1 MDINQRASVQNY
13 IRNNPERKE
22 LWSIIEDRK
31 KGNVNRHFKGKR
43 YQVIGIAKHSE
54 TMEELVV
61 YRQLYGEQELYVR
74 PLEMF
79 ISKVDKEKYPEVEQ
93 EYRFELEGEED
104 GQRED
109 DRSLI
114 WEFLDLS
121 SSKEKM
127 DFLQKKKS
135 EITEEFIGI
144 VAQSLDFV
152 ENNGT
157 VEERYE
163 AVLQYLRTVMRYE
176 SGRLR

>member
-1 MDINQRASVQNY
+1 MRFRAASTIHGAAQAVQRSAL
-13 IRNNPERKE
+13 RKQSLLCSGDGDLFEAHFVACLE
-22 LWSIIEDRK
+22 LGE
-31 KGNVNRHFKGKR
+31 N
-43 YQVIGIAKHSE
+43 AK
-54 TMEELVV
+54 VCGDDV
-61 YRQLYGEQELYVR
+61 GD
-74 PLEMF
+74 F
-79 ISKVDKEKYPEVEQ
+79 CISAGGLAVGQHD
-93 EYRFELEGEED
+93 
-104 GQRED
+104 QRED

-144 VAQSLDFV
+144 AAQSLDFV
-152 ENNGT
+152 ENDGT

-163 AVLQYLRTVMRYE
+163 AVMQYLRTVMRYE

>member
-1 MDINQRASVQNY
+1 MEYNR
-13 IRNNPERKE
+13 RPKE
-22 LWSIIEDRK
+22 GECY
-31 KGNVNRHFKGKR
+31 RHFKGKR

-79 ISKVDKEKYPEVEQ
+79 ISKVDKEKYPEVRQ
-93 EYRFELEGEED
+93 EYRFELEEGEG
-104 GQRED
+104 GQKEE
-109 DRSLI
+109 DRSLL

-121 SSKEKM
+121 SAKEKM
-127 DFLQKKKS
+127 DFLQKRKA

-152 ENNGT
+152 ENDGT

-163 AVLQYLRTVMRYE
+163 AVMQYLRTVMRYE

>member
-1 MDINQRASVQNY
+1 MDKRRIKHAFQFKLFIKRFCNIDNLK
-13 IRNNPERKE
+13 IRLR
-22 LWSIIEDRK
+22 SSSDD
-31 KGNVNRHFKGKR
+31 
-43 YQVIGIAKHSE
+43 Q
-54 TMEELVV
+54 
-61 YRQLYGEQELYVR
+61 
-74 PLEMF
+74 
-79 ISKVDKEKYPEVEQ
+79 
-93 EYRFELEGEED
+93 LEGEED

-144 VAQSLDFV
+144 AAQSLDFV
-152 ENNGT
+152 ENDGT

-163 AVLQYLRTVMRYE
+163 AVMQYLRTVMRYE

>member
-1 MDINQRASVQNY
+1 MEYNR
-13 IRNNPERKE
+13 RPKE
-22 LWSIIEDRK
+22 GECY
-31 KGNVNRHFKGKR
+31 RHFKGRR

-79 ISKVDKEKYPEVEQ
+79 INKVDKEKYPEVEQ

-127 DFLQKKKS
+127 DFLQKK
-135 EITEEFIGI
+135 
-144 VAQSLDFV
+144 
-152 ENNGT
+152 
-157 VEERYE
+157 
-163 AVLQYLRTVMRYE
+163 
-176 SGRLR
+176 

>member
-1 MDINQRASVQNY
+1 MEYNR
-13 IRNNPERKE
+13 RPKE
-22 LWSIIEDRK
+22 GECY
-31 KGNVNRHFKGKR
+31 RHFKGKR

-79 ISKVDKEKYPEVEQ
+79 ISKVDKEKYPEVRQ
-93 EYRFELEGEED
+93 EYRFELEEEEG
-104 GQRED
+104 GQKEE
-109 DRSLI
+109 DRSLL
-114 WEFLDLS
+114 WEFLELS
-121 SSKEKM
+121 SAKEKM
-127 DFLQKKKS
+127 DCLQKKKS

-144 VAQSLDFV
+144 AAQSLDFV
-152 ENNGT
+152 ENDGT

-163 AVLQYLRTVMRYE
+163 AVMQYLRTVMRYE

>member
-1 MDINQRASVQNY
+1 MQNY
-13 IRNNPERKE
+13 IKQHLRKGRDME
-22 LWSIIEDRK
+22 YKRRPKE
-31 KGNVNRHFKGKR
+31 GECYRHFKGKR

-61 YRQLYGEQELYVR
+61 YRQLYGEQGLYVR

-79 ISKVDKEKYPEVEQ
+79 VSKVDKEKYPEVKQ
-93 EYRFELEGEED
+93 EYRFELEEQEEK
-104 GQRED
+104 RT
-109 DRSLI
+109 LL

-121 SSKEKM
+121 SAKEKM
-127 DFLQKKKS
+127 DFLQKRKS

-152 ENNGT
+152 ENDGT

-163 AVLQYLRTVMRYE
+163 AVIQYLRTVVRYE

>member
-1 MDINQRASVQNY
+1 MI
-13 IRNNPERKE
+13 
-22 LWSIIEDRK
+22 
-31 KGNVNRHFKGKR
+31 
-43 YQVIGIAKHSE
+43 
-54 TMEELVV
+54 
-61 YRQLYGEQELYVR
+61 
-74 PLEMF
+74 PLEMI

-144 VAQSLDFV
+144 AAQSLDFV
-152 ENNGT
+152 ENDGT

-163 AVLQYLRTVMRYE
+163 AVMQYLRTVMRYE

>member
-1 MDINQRASVQNY
+1 MEYNR
-13 IRNNPERKE
+13 RPKE
-22 LWSIIEDRK
+22 GECY
-31 KGNVNRHFKGKR
+31 RHFKGRR

-121 SSKEKM
+121 SSKEKWTSCRKRN
-127 DFLQKKKS
+127 L
-135 EITEEFIGI
+135 
-144 VAQSLDFV
+144 
-152 ENNGT
+152 
-157 VEERYE
+157 
-163 AVLQYLRTVMRYE
+163 
-176 SGRLR
+176 RLRKSLSESQHRALILWRMTERLRSGMKQ

>member
-1 MDINQRASVQNY
+1 M
-13 IRNNPERKE
+13 
-22 LWSIIEDRK
+22 
-31 KGNVNRHFKGKR
+31 
-43 YQVIGIAKHSE
+43 
-54 TMEELVV
+54 
-61 YRQLYGEQELYVR
+61 
-74 PLEMF
+74 
-79 ISKVDKEKYPEVEQ
+79 
-93 EYRFELEGEED
+93 
-104 GQRED
+104 
-109 DRSLI
+109 
-114 WEFLDLS
+114 S

-152 ENNGT
+152 ENDGT

>member
-1 MDINQRASVQNY
+1 MDTNQRASVQNY
-13 IRNNPERKE
+13 IRNHPERKDI
-22 LWSIIEDRK
+22 WSIIED
-31 KGNVNRHFKGKR
+31 H
-43 YQVIGIAKHSE
+43 
-54 TMEELVV
+54 
-61 YRQLYGEQELYVR
+61 
-74 PLEMF
+74 
-79 ISKVDKEKYPEVEQ
+79 PEVEQ

-144 VAQSLDFV
+144 AAQSLDFV
-152 ENNGT
+152 ENDGT

-163 AVLQYLRTVMRYE
+163 AVMQYLRTVMRYE

>member
-1 MDINQRASVQNY
+1 MEYNR
-13 IRNNPERKE
+13 RPKE
-22 LWSIIEDRK
+22 GECY
-31 KGNVNRHFKGKR
+31 RHFKGRR

-54 TMEELVV
+54 TMEEMVV

-79 ISKVDKEKYPEVEQ
+79 TSKVDKEKYPEIEQ
-93 EYRFELEGEED
+93 EYRFELETDEE
-104 GQRED
+104 GRRED

-121 SSKEKM
+121 STKEKI
-127 DFLQKKKS
+127 DFLQKRKS

-144 VAQSLDFV
+144 VAQSRDFV
-152 ENNGT
+152 ETDGEL
-157 VEERYE
+157 EERYA
-163 AVLQYLRTVMRYE
+163 AVMQYLRTVMRYE